1 MDNCSKLVINN
12 GEYILLL
19 APIVKANVQNTKDER
34 LELVENFKRIN

>member
-19 APIVKANVQNTKDER
+19 ARIVKANVQNTKDER